1 MERKGKRKK
10 KEIDIKKRKK
20 DFERFLRVESKMYDI
35 FPEKKMPAYTEYT
48 HTHLATRVFRE
59 NPRAGQLN
67 LSYIRKYM
75 RK

>member
-1 MERKGKRKK
+1 MERKGKREK

-20 DFERFLRVESKMYDI
+20 DFERFLRVESKTYDI
-35 FPEKKMPAYTEYT
+35 FPEKKMPAYTAYT

-59 NPRAGQLN
+59 NPRKGQLA
-67 LSYIRKYM
+67 LTCIGKYM